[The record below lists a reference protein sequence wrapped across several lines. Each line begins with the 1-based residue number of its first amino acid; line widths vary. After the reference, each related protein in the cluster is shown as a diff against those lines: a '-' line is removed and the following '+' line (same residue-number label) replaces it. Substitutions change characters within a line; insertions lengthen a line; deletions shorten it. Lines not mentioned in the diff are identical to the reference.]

1 MDVPQDVDTDLE
13 SLNKTIATE
22 ECEILLLF
30 EQSIQE

>member
-22 ECEILLLF
+22 ECEILLTSF
-30 EQSIQE
+30 